1 MLRSR
6 SVFPAIHGCFLL
18 SGLLLARAAWAE
30 EKEEPQ
36 PAPGGEE
43 QPTEEL
49 KGRGANT
56 EGWDKYF
63 ELVEAK
69 YIPAQKEGALP
80 SVQLKFDLAPE
91 IPKGAKIDIEFELNG
106 GPYEEISYI
115 LKDENRKGLTVIWKP
130 KKRPPVN
137 EYLLNTYLRLDSQT
151 PAVQKI
157 IKSNA
162 KRFPAKNEPWKYY
175 YFHQPIQVGT
185 PEDEAKEKEEICALF
200 RTIIEKLMASGNEF
214 KEKMDKVKKGSELV
228 SGATLDLAKLTAFIV
243 EWRNKQGEIQ
253 KEIVDFQ
260 VHESGLAIKAGAA
273 VRELQNLG
281 RMVSKRAVQLQKEV
295 TDQYKA
301 EAINPPSH
309 EHFDRGYRYAVNA
322 KTLNSTVEKIERLA
336 CGEPPPEEEA
346 GKKAAADP
354 AAAAT
359 KGEEKPKEGS
369 EAAPGG
375 KSGEEPAAT
384 EGEGTPTEEG
394 EEPAKEPE
402 KPKKKKKKTTKPTA
416 K

>member
-1 MLRSR
+1 MIRSR
-6 SVFPAIHGCFLL
+6 SVLPAVHGCFLL
-18 SGLLLARAAWAE
+18 SGLLLARAAWGE
-30 EKEEPQ
+30 EKEPQ
-36 PAPGGEE
+36 PEPGGEE

-56 EGWDKYF
+56 EGWEKYL

-69 YIPAQKEGALP
+69 YIPAAKEGALP
-80 SVQLKFDLAPE
+80 TVQLKFDLAPE

-137 EYLLNTYLRLDSQT
+137 EYLLNTYLRLESQT

-157 IKSNA
+157 IKANA

-200 RTIIEKLMASGNEF
+200 RSIIEKLMASGNEF

-228 SGATLDLAKLTAFIV
+228 SGATLDAAKLAAFIV
-243 EWRNKQGEIQ
+243 EWRSKQGEIQ

-260 VHESGLAIKAGAA
+260 VNEPGLAAKAGAA

-309 EHFDRGYRYAVNA
+309 EHFDRAYRYAVNA

-336 CGEPPPEEEA
+336 CPEAAPADDA
-346 GKKAAADP
+346 GKKDAADP
-354 AAAAT
+354 ATAGT
-359 KGEEKPKEGS
+359 KGEEKPKEGG
-369 EAAPGG
+369 EAAAGD
-375 KSGEEPAAT
+375 KSGDDPAAT
-384 EGEGTPTEEG
+384 EGAGTPTEEG
-394 EEPAKEPE
+394 EEPTKEPE